1 MRMTMIRI
9 LADASFGLFAT
20 ATLAEPLVSQ
30 ITDPGVYGW
39 ISKFGTLGLC
49 AFMVF
54 QNYRQSDSLGKVIAV
69 KDAQNMELQRE
80 VLNAIE
86 KNTQA
91 LAALTDGFAK
101 RPCIMAPKQGD

>member
-1 MRMTMIRI
+1 MTMIRL

-54 QNYRQSDSLGKVIAV
+54 QNYRQSDSLGKIITA
-69 KDAQNMELQRE
+69 KDQQNMDLQRE
-80 VLNAIE
+80 VLTALE
-86 KNTQA
+86 RNTQA
-91 LAALTDGFAK
+91 LAELTGSLNE
-101 RPCIMAPKQGD
+101 RPCMVKQGD